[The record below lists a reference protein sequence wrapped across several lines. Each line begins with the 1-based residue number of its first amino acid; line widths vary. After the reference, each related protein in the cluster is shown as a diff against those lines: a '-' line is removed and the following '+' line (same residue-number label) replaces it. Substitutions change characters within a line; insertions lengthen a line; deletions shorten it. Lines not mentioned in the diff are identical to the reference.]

1 MDILLGISIGIVYFM
16 IGFLIAAIFEPYD
29 FFDIFLA
36 ALFWPIILVLYILL
50 NLFTFSFSLGE
61 KLGDKLD
68 KQLDK
73 LIFWEKKQ

>member
-1 MDILLGISIGIVYFM
+1 MGILLEISIAVVYFM
-16 IGFLIAAIFEPYD
+16 IGFLIAGVFEAVE

-36 ALFWPIILVLYILL
+36 ALFWPIILVLYVLL

-61 KLGDKLD
+61 KLGNKLD

-73 LIFWEKKQ
+73 LIFREKK

>member
-36 ALFWPIILVLYILL
+36 ALFWPIILVLYVLL

-61 KLGDKLD
+61 KLGNKLD
-68 KQLDK
+68 KQLNK
-73 LIFWEKKQ
+73 LIFREKK

>member
-1 MDILLGISIGIVYFM
+1 MDVLLWISIVIVYFM
-16 IGFLIAAIFEPYD
+16 IGFLIAAIFEAYD

-73 LIFWEKKQ
+73 LIFREKK